1 MLGRERALNWY
12 RRWSAQA
19 SVSGEPVC
27 CGIHGLL
34 ALSGYPRRPAK
45 LLRVDRQGARL
56 VLPMSKSVFLT
67 RDRGRNRLMVDH
79 CHADTSLLAQAESK
93 ERMLR
98 AWRRVT
104 VVALTGSM
112 AMAALLAAVVPARAA
127 TTTITV
133 SATSSNP
140 TVTGDVWV
148 IYQNG
153 KWGTARIHGAIT
165 GAAAGEVATLYAQQF
180 PYTTAAKPV
189 RSITLSAAGTA
200 RYSFTVTP
208 TLATRYK
215 VELFA
220 RKSATT
226 PLATSPR
233 QNVYV
238 ASDWWVT
245 GRDTCGRP
253 VCRLTYHLFLEVP
266 RSALAVEMSKHVY
279 PYFGV
284 NFGAASNSPP
294 RWLYLNGGHGS
305 VSSVQKIYANGFEST
320 LTFSFTVGNNSA
332 YWDWNLCAKDTES
345 RDGLGLPGSHGCGAS
360 RVLQTANYLG

>member
-112 AMAALLAAVVPARAA
+112 AMAALLAAVVPAQAA
-127 TTTITV
+127 TAPTITV
-133 SATSSNP
+133 RATSNNP
-140 TVTGDVWV
+140 
-148 IYQNG
+148 
-153 KWGTARIHGAIT
+153 
-165 GAAAGEVATLYAQQF
+165 
-180 PYTTAAKPV
+180 P
-189 RSITLSAAGTA
+189 
-200 RYSFTVTP
+200 
-208 TLATRYK
+208 
-215 VELFA
+215 
-220 RKSATT
+220 
-226 PLATSPR
+226 
-233 QNVYV
+233 
-238 ASDWWVT
+238 
-245 GRDTCGRP
+245 
-253 VCRLTYHLFLEVP
+253 
-266 RSALAVEMSKHVY
+266 
-279 PYFGV
+279 
-284 NFGAASNSPP
+284 
-294 RWLYLNGGHGS
+294 
-305 VSSVQKIYANGFEST
+305 
-320 LTFSFTVGNNSA
+320 
-332 YWDWNLCAKDTES
+332 
-345 RDGLGLPGSHGCGAS
+345 
-360 RVLQTANYLG
+360 